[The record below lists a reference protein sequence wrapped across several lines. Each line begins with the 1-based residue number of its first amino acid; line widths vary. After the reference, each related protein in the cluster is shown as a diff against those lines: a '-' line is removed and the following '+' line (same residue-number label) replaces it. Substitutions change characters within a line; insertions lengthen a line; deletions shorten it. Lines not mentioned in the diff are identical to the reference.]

1 MRKGNGWNG
10 PVVGNLTTK
19 NSNVWNSQIQQKTRE
34 SEFKRCHLSRKS
46 SRKKYEGIIVQVRRC
61 SGLFVCGVGL
71 GPRRAW
77 GLHSLLSH
85 GPTQRQTL
93 VTS

>member
-1 MRKGNGWNG
+1 MRKGNGWDG

-61 SGLFVCGVGL
+61 SGLFVCRMSPDCKGHNCHPKIIVGF
-71 GPRRAW
+71 
-77 GLHSLLSH
+77 
-85 GPTQRQTL
+85 Q
-93 VTS
+93 